1 MTFYLTKPAMNDAIF
16 VVTKVPRSG
25 PKVDYERISP
35 IAFYGWKL
43 AEHQF
48 WQARKFSN
56 IDTARKALAIVHAAG
71 HEEFAVTENP
81 WENRT

>member
-1 MTFYLTKPAMNDAIF
+1 MAYYLTKPALNDAIF
-16 VVTKVPRSG
+16 VVTKIPRSG

-43 AEHQF
+43 GEPQF

-56 IDTARKALAIVHAAG
+56 IDAANKALAIVHAAG
-71 HEEFAVTENP
+71 HEEFTVSENP
-81 WENRT
+81 WEKPA

>member
-1 MTFYLTKPAMNDAIF
+1 MAYYITKPALNDAVF

-35 IAFYGWKL
+35 IAFYGWTL
-43 AEHQF
+43 AEPQF

-56 IDTARKALAIVHAAG
+56 IDTANKALAIVHAAG
-71 HEEFAVTENP
+71 HEEFAITENP
-81 WENRT
+81 WEAAA